1 MTVPWMPSIPVDAG
15 TVLMQEDNTDED
27 MSNFR
32 ACSLC
37 SIVEK
42 EGRSCATLHNRQRL

>member
-1 MTVPWMPSIPVDAG
+1 MPSIPVDAG

-42 EGRSCATLHNRQRL
+42 EGRSRATLHNRQRL

>member
-1 MTVPWMPSIPVDAG
+1 VTVPWISIPVDAG
-15 TVLMQEDNTDED
+15 SALMHADNTDED
-27 MSNFR
+27 VSNFR

>member
-1 MTVPWMPSIPVDAG
+1 MHA
-15 TVLMQEDNTDED
+15 DNTDED
-27 MSNFR
+27 ISNFR

-42 EGRSCATLHNRQRL
+42 EGQQAYHSIR

>member
-1 MTVPWMPSIPVDAG
+1 
-15 TVLMQEDNTDED
+15 